1 MKKHRRDPHTRKA
14 DLNNLREQMEQ
25 SAPEKAKERFRRP
38 AYQTRHQEGNVHAER
53 KTNQRKKIWDKQA

>member
-38 AYQTRHQEGNVHAER
+38 AYQARHQEGKVHAER
-53 KTNQRKKIWDKQA
+53 KTDKRKEIRDKQA